1 MSPRRLGL
9 SVAAAWTLC
18 VVDQIDGDV
27 AAIELA
33 ESQLITLPLGC
44 LPPAPHEGERLEARR
59 VLPDDDGPP
68 PAPDCPY
75 QLRRPRGDG
84 PPTAALASSP
94 RDPTNTNNTHN
105 PRQRRQP

>member
-1 MSPRRLGL
+1 MSPRALGL
-9 SVAAAWTLC
+9 TFAATWTLC

-33 ESQLITLPLGC
+33 ESQLITLPLRC

-59 VLPDDDGPP
+59 VLPDEAAPQ
-68 PAPDCPY
+68 PDCLY

-84 PPTAALASSP
+84 PPTAALAPSL
-94 RDPTNTNNTHN
+94 RDPTNNTNNTNNTH
-105 PRQRRQP
+105 RQRRQP

>member
-1 MSPRRLGL
+1 MSPRALGL
-9 SVAAAWTLC
+9 TFAATWTLC

-33 ESQLITLPLGC
+33 ESQLITLPLRC
-44 LPPAPHEGERLEARR
+44 LPPAPHEGE
-59 VLPDDDGPP
+59 
-68 PAPDCPY
+68 
-75 QLRRPRGDG
+75 
-84 PPTAALASSP
+84 P